1 MPYDRMDERMGILN
15 INTVGDAMI
24 AVVTLGSEGTLS
36 TAIKLLDAGEL
47 ESVVVTEGGDP
58 VGILTKQDII
68 RLVARGV
75 DLNVPIREVMTS
87 PLITIEHDATIDSL
101 LKLMEEKKVHHIPV
115 VKEGKVVGIVDSQR
129 IRSLGL
135 LDALS
140 IFTISAHAH
149 YTPYLYAKM
158 SNVYDILVDKLEGVT
173 EIPRIVEVVRDE
185 LRRQELVDD
194 ITVKMKED
202 EVAITVED
210 CMYSKSVHPFIEGN
224 KELCVMGLLTSMAI
238 QKATGKRVNF
248 VNFCDITEKGSET
261 RIIVKKTG
269 AEEAD

>member
-1 MPYDRMDERMGILN
+1 MVERMGILN
-15 INTVGDAMI
+15 INTVGNAMV

-36 TAIKLLDAGEL
+36 TAVKLMDAGEL

-58 VGILTKQDII
+58 VGILTKEDII

-75 DLNVPIREVMTS
+75 DLNVPVREVMTS
-87 PLITIEHDATIDSL
+87 PLITIEHDATINSL

-149 YTPYLYAKM
+149 YTPYLYTKM
-158 SNVYDILVDKLEGVT
+158 SHVYDILAEKLEGVT
-173 EIPRIVEVVRDE
+173 EIPKIVEVVRDE

-194 ITVKMKED
+194 IKVEIKGE
-202 EVAITVED
+202 EVTITVED
-210 CMYSKSVHPFIEGN
+210 CMYSRSVHPFIEGG

-261 RIIVKKTG
+261 RIIVKQTG
-269 AEEAD
+269 LEEERK